1 MHILLLEDDKIL
13 SSSLK
18 EYLELSH
25 YTIDIVDTEEKV
37 FDATFLK
44 SYQLYIFDIN
54 LANSNSG
61 LTILETLRG
70 SDDNTPVIFIS
81 ALTDIKSI
89 STAFKIGA
97 EDYIKKPF
105 DPEELLIRIQ
115 NKFQL
120 NHEIT
125 IQNLSY
131 NPITRIIKKGD
142 TVLYLGTVQA
152 NLFHLL
158 MTNKNHI
165 VRTSELLELLGN
177 PTINALRVNLT
188 KIKLKLNIPIS
199 NIRNQGYM
207 IEEI

>member
-1 MHILLLEDDKIL
+1 MHILLLEDDRIL

-25 YTIDIVDTEEKV
+25 YTIDIVDTEAKV
-37 FDATFLK
+37 FDATYLK

-61 LTILETLRG
+61 LSILKTLRE

-81 ALTDIKSI
+81 ALTDMQSI

-105 DPEELLIRIQ
+105 DPEELLLRIQ

-120 NHEIT
+120 DNEIT
-125 IQNLSY
+125 IQNLTY
-131 NPITRIIKKGD
+131 NPTTRMIKKGD
-142 TVLYLGTVQA
+142 SLLILGTVQA
-152 NLFHLL
+152 NIFHLL
-158 MTNKNHI
+158 MIHKNHI
-165 VRTSELLELLGN
+165 VPTDELLELLEN

-188 KIKLKLNIPIS
+188 KIKLKLAIS
-199 NIRNQGYM
+199 IINIRNQGYM
-207 IEEI
+207 IEDI

>member
-13 SSSLK
+13 ASSLK

-25 YTIDIVDTEEKV
+25 YSIDIVDTEEKV

-44 SYQLYIFDIN
+44 SYHLYIFDIN

-61 LTILETLRG
+61 LKILETLRE

-81 ALTDIKSI
+81 ALTDMKSI

-97 EDYIKKPF
+97 QDYIKKPF

-120 NHEIT
+120 DSEIT
-125 IQNLSY
+125 VQNLSY
-131 NPITRIIKKGD
+131 NPMTRMIKKGD
-142 TVLYLGTVQA
+142 TTLFLGTVQA

-158 MTNKNHI
+158 VTHKNSVVPTNA
-165 VRTSELLELLGN
+165 LLELLEN

-188 KIKLKLNIPIS
+188 KIKLKLNISIS
-199 NIRNQGYM
+199 NIRHQGYM